1 MLHKVFG
8 YLILVV
14 AQATILLGGLAY
26 ANLAVNPLAKDVSIG
41 AFGLFF
47 LIVVALEIYHRLY
60 RLRRE
65 VNYLDPNNAI
75 SREEFDRR
83 VHTGGEQLVILD
95 DLVLDVRKFKSEHPG
110 GQFLL
115 DFHVGRDIGKYFY
128 GGYVLENGTGLKPYR
143 HSNVAR
149 MIVNDLA
156 VAKLGCSSS

>member
-1 MLHKVFG
+1 MLHKIFG
-8 YLILVV
+8 YLILIV

-65 VNYLDPNNAI
+65 VNYLDPNNVI

-115 DFHVGRDIGKYFY
+115 DFHVGRDISKYFY
-128 GGYVLENGTGLKPYR
+128 GGYVLENGTGLKPHR

-149 MIVNDLA
+149 MIVNDLT
-156 VAKLGCSSS
+156 VAKLGYSSS

>member
-128 GGYVLENGTGLKPYR
+128 GGYVLENGTGLKPCR